1 MALSRLGCTPV
12 FSKGFHSTIGF
23 GIDGGAGAGPSDE
36 AGGGEGIAARGKPL
50 IRIMFAFIIT
60 IGRVSRS
67 KNAGVFSVQRRTM
80 GTENLAE
87 NPYPTTVNCNLV
99 VLAGF
104 PEISLRST

>member
-50 IRIMFAFIIT
+50 ISIMFAFIIT
-60 IGRVSRS
+60 TGRVSRS
-67 KNAGVFSVQRRTM
+67 KNVGFFPSKEEQWAQRI
-80 GTENLAE
+80 LQKIHIQQ
-87 NPYPTTVNCNLV
+87 P
-99 VLAGF
+99 
-104 PEISLRST
+104 